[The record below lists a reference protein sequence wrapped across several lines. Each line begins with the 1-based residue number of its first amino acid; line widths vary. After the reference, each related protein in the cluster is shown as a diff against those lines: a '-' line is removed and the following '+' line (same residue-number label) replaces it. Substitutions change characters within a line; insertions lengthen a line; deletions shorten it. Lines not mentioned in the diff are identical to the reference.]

1 MQRSGEEKTGVVISQ
16 SFVKKIHEL
25 IFQHV
30 CRGESDAEGFERII
44 GSYDVLCGRRF
55 HGIVMVTFGDEDSGP
70 VSSLSV
76 IVDGGNRQTMMKGQ
90 TFETAHDW
98 DGMTVRIRS
107 LFDSGIAVPGET
119 TDSVF
124 IPDGSPR
131 RIVFLE
137 GCEFLLDAPCGP
149 HNDPRYVGFSDGS
162 ILLHLDLHGHS
173 AELSSDGMCTEARTI
188 RALRDSIRGFV
199 DGS

>member
-1 MQRSGEEKTGVVISQ
+1 MQRSGEEKTGVAISQ

-44 GSYDVLCGRRF
+44 GSYDDLCGRRF
-55 HGIVMVTFGDEDSGP
+55 RGIVMVTFGDEDSGP

-76 IVDGGNRQTMMKGQ
+76 IVNGDDRQKMMKGQ

-124 IPDGSPR
+124 ISDGSPR

-137 GCEFLLDAPCGP
+137 GCEFLLDAPCGS
-149 HNDPRYVGFSDGS
+149 HDDPRYVGFSDGS
-162 ILLHLDLHGHS
+162 MLLYLDLHRHS
-173 AELSSDGMCTEARTI
+173 VELSSDGMCAEAGSM
-188 RALRDSIRGFV
+188 RALRDCIRELV

>member
-1 MQRSGEEKTGVVISQ
+1 MQWFREERTEMGVSQ
-16 SFVKKIHEL
+16 SFVMKIHEL

-44 GSYDVLCGRRF
+44 GRYDDICGMRF
-55 HGIVMVTFGDEDSGP
+55 RGIIMVTFGDEDSGP
-70 VSSLSV
+70 VSSLSI
-76 IVDGGNRQTMMKGQ
+76 IVDGCDGQTVMKGQ
-90 TFETAHDW
+90 TFETIHDW

-124 IPDGSPR
+124 VPDGSPR

-137 GCEFLLDAPCGP
+137 GCEFILDAPCGP
-149 HNDPRYVGFSDGS
+149 HDDPNYVGFSDGS
-162 ILLHLDLHGHS
+162 MLLHLDLHGHS
-173 AELSSDGMCTEARTI
+173 VELSCDGMCADAESM
-188 RALRDSIRGFV
+188 RALRDSIRGFI